1 MIISLNHYKNLI
13 NNTWPSD
20 RDVSKEFIFYLK
32 EKLQIS
38 DISIYL
44 DNDYYLSEIEKEAV
58 EFFINAK
65 RDGIP
70 LDYIL
75 NKSFFYGKEFYV
87 NSSVLIPRP
96 ETEILVDHINSLG
109 LHNDMKIL
117 DAGTGSGCIGLS
129 IAIHNPNISIFG
141 LEFSRESLQVAQ
153 KNKENLGVK
162 NFTMINSDWLSS
174 IKDNSLDIIVSN
186 PPYLGPK
193 DPHLH
198 DLTHEPNMALIASE
212 EGLGDFM
219 TISEQAASKLKN
231 GGELIFEHGHDQATD
246 VAEILSKHRFSNIQ
260 TFMDY
265 QSHPRITKGII

>member
-44 DNDYYLSEIEKEAV
+44 DNDYSLSEIEKEAV

-96 ETEILVDHINSLG
+96 
-109 LHNDMKIL
+109 
-117 DAGTGSGCIGLS
+117 
-129 IAIHNPNISIFG
+129 
-141 LEFSRESLQVAQ
+141 
-153 KNKENLGVK
+153 
-162 NFTMINSDWLSS
+162 
-174 IKDNSLDIIVSN
+174 
-186 PPYLGPK
+186 
-193 DPHLH
+193 
-198 DLTHEPNMALIASE
+198 
-212 EGLGDFM
+212 
-219 TISEQAASKLKN
+219 
-231 GGELIFEHGHDQATD
+231 
-246 VAEILSKHRFSNIQ
+246 
-260 TFMDY
+260 
-265 QSHPRITKGII
+265 